1 MLLENNPFTPSFGR
15 TPLYMAG
22 RSLLVN
28 NLAKAFRGN
37 GNDPYLQ
44 TAFVGAR
51 GTGKTALL
59 SRACE
64 IASGEG
70 WVSAST
76 TCVSGM
82 LDDLLQQALAAS
94 TELVES
100 PGKAKLKGV
109 TIGQVIGLEWDPA
122 ENIPA
127 NWRMR
132 MSQLID
138 KLAETGTGL
147 LLTVDEVR
155 ANVAEMERLSA
166 VFQHFVREEKR
177 VALLMAGLPH
187 QISQLVNSDAVSFLR
202 RATKVNLGPI
212 DDMEISDALEKTAAD
227 GGKTFDQKALDEC
240 VNAISGFAYM
250 MQLVGFRAWD
260 ASGEVDRIAVEDARR
275 GIALAKH
282 DLEQQILIP
291 TWTNLSNGDRAFCR
305 ALALGNRSAK
315 AIAAFMGKKPNYVSK
330 YKQRLLEQ
338 GVIEQDAYA
347 RLDFSLPGFKEFVL
361 DEKTVMA
368 H

>member
-1 MLLENNPFTPSFGR
+1 MFAEYNPFTPSFGR

-22 RSLLVN
+22 RELLVN
-28 NLAKAFRGN
+28 DLAKAFRGN

-44 TAFVGAR
+44 TVFIGAR

-59 SRACE
+59 SRTCE

-70 WVSAST
+70 WVCAST
-76 TCVSGM
+76 TCGQGM
-82 LDDLLQQALAAS
+82 LDDLMQQAFAAS
-94 TELVES
+94 AELVES
-100 PGKAKLKGV
+100 PNKAKLKGV
-109 TIGQVIGLEWDPA
+109 TIGQIVGLEWNPA
-122 ENIPA
+122 ECAPA

-138 KLAETGTGL
+138 KLAKTDTGL
-147 LLTVDEVR
+147 VLTVDEVR
-155 ANVAEMERLSA
+155 ANVAEMEQLST
-166 VFQHFVREEKR
+166 VFQHFVREGRR

-187 QISQLVNSDAVSFLR
+187 QVSQLVNSDAVSFLR

-212 DDMEISDALEKTAAD
+212 ADMEISNALEKTAAK
-227 GGKTFDQKALDEC
+227 GGKAFDPQALKEC
-240 VNAISGFAYM
+240 VNAIGGFAYM

-260 ASGEVDRIAVEDARR
+260 ASDERDRIALEDSRR
-275 GIALAKH
+275 GIAFAQN

-291 TWTNLSNGDRAFCR
+291 TWASLSAGDKAFCR
-305 ALALGNRSAK
+305 ALALDNHDAK
-315 AIAAFMGKKPNYVSK
+315 AIAAFMDKKPNYVSK

-347 RLDFSLPGFKEFVL
+347 HLNFSLPGFKEFVL
-361 DEKTVMA
+361 REEG
-368 H
+368 